1 MIKRLLFLLVLVL
14 SVVIDSR
21 AQLPVEGDWRSR
33 LGIKDQK
40 KAESLFIEY
49 FATDT
54 LHFKGGIYNRR
65 SYELFRKLR
74 NLAPYCDYSFYNYA
88 ILNDQEEKFLFN
100 GLMKEEKDPAVRLMY
115 LQDLIEL
122 ADALITERDSINVL
136 RANLHLQGG
145 AAMAPLTE
153 GVASLWRAHLIYEY
167 CKKYMPA
174 ELYKQEEVYNNYKKA
189 FELYTK
195 EGDKNE
201 EDVEGVYLGEYFD
214 SCYDLYKTDT
224 VKYYQQF
231 LEDYL
236 HVVTVCDHVLLP
248 AYNAPDEATKLQILK
263 RAPFSGYDYFSFQ
276 IKNEFKESGAGS
288 AERLNSYFGSV
299 LNNHRKDRDFLD
311 NAIHLMYENSAFTTD
326 AFYEYC
332 EVAYEIEPTYE
343 NALGFALSCK
353 RDGLTNDM
361 VTYLKEAKTLGK
373 SDGQRAMCSY
383 LIGLNLISSRP
394 TYMKQMKDGTEKETP
409 CETGSPEYQKWFDEM
424 NIAIANLKDVFNYS
438 ESLMKSE
445 RLSDRT
451 LCCRASHELGR
462 CYMRRMSRDNI
473 EDCDLAIAYFEQAER
488 LGTKDV
494 SYDETD
500 NITRIEDSRSRYKS
514 YLAEVAKNK
523 KQRELYEKQQREYQ
537 AYLRKKAEE
546 EKFWHSR

>member
-21 AQLPVEGDWRSR
+21 AQLPMEGDWRSR
-33 LGIKDQK
+33 LGTKDPK
-40 KAESLFIEY
+40 KAEASFIEY
-49 FATDT
+49 FATDS
-54 LHFKGGIYNRR
+54 LHFKKGKYNRR

-88 ILNDQEEKFLFN
+88 ILNDQDEKFLFN

-115 LQDLIEL
+115 LQDLLEL

-136 RANLHLQGG
+136 RANSHLQGG

-153 GVASLWRAHLIYEY
+153 GVASLWRAHLVYKY
-167 CKKYMPA
+167 GKKYMPA
-174 ELYKQEEVYNNYKKA
+174 ELYKQEEVYDNYKKA
-189 FELYTK
+189 FDLYTK
-195 EGDKNE
+195 EGDKSE

-236 HVVTVCDHVLLP
+236 HLVTVCDHVLLP
-248 AYNAPDEATKLQILK
+248 AYNAPDEATKIQILQ
-263 RAPFSGYDYFSFQ
+263 RPPFSGYDWYSNEIKMSFA
-276 IKNEFKESGAGS
+276 NSGAGS
-288 AERLNSYFGSV
+288 AERLNSYFGSA
-299 LNNHRKDRDFLD
+299 LNSHRKDKEFLN
-311 NAIHLMYENSAFTTD
+311 NAIHLMYENNAIDMD

-332 EVAYEIEPTYE
+332 EVAHDIEPTYK

-353 RDGLTNDM
+353 RDGLTDDM

-373 SDGQRAMCSY
+373 NDGEVALCSY
-383 LIGLNLISSRP
+383 LIGVNLISDRP
-394 TYMKQMKDGTEKETP
+394 KYMKPMEDGTEKETP
-409 CETGSPEYQKWFDEM
+409 YATDTPEYQKWFEGM
-424 NIAIANLKDVFNYS
+424 NIAVANLKDVLNYS

-445 RLSDRT
+445 RLYDRT

-462 CYMRRMSRDNI
+462 CYMRRMSRDNLG
-473 EDCDLAIAYFEQAER
+473 DCDLAINYFRQAER

-494 SYDETD
+494 SYDESA
-500 NITRIEDSRSRYKS
+500 NIASVENSRSRYKKD
-514 YLAEVAKNK
+514 LATIAQNK
-523 KQRELYEKQQREYQ
+523 KLKDLYEKQQREYQ

-546 EKFWHSR
+546 EKFWQGR